1 MSITLLAPALGL
13 GVGFVLA
20 LTGAGGAI
28 LAVPLLLFGLH
39 LTVAQAAPIS
49 LLAVA
54 LAAGVGAALALRART
69 LRYRAAGVMA
79 AAGLAMAPVGQWL
92 AHRLPER
99 PLTVLF
105 AAVLA
110 LAAARTLLQA
120 NRELRGEEAA
130 RPAGTPCQRDPATGR
145 LRWTGA
151 CAGVL
156 VFTGA
161 LTGLLSG
168 LLGVGGGFVLVP
180 AMIYI
185 LGMPTAVV
193 IGTSNFQIL
202 FVAANVTFLQAATN
216 GTVDVV
222 LALLLILG
230 GVVGAPI
237 GSRLAAK
244 LPGVVLR
251 GLMSVLI
258 LLVAL
263 ELLTELLRTPSSLY
277 SLGTRQ
283 VLP

>member
-1 MSITLLAPALGL
+1 MAWATPLL
-13 GVGFVLA
+13 GVVVGLVLA

-79 AAGLAMAPVGQWL
+79 AAGLLMAPLGQWL

-99 PLTVLF
+99 PLVLLF

-110 LAAARTLLQA
+110 LAATRMLLQA
-120 NRELRGEEAA
+120 NRELRGEEPA
-130 RPAGTPCQRDPATGR
+130 RPPSTPCRRDPATGR
-145 LRWTGA
+145 LRWTA
-151 CAGVL
+151 PCAGVL

-180 AMIYI
+180 ALLLLTDLTMQGVIATSMGVI
-185 LGMPTAVV
+185 ALVSLGTAGFAAAQGHVAWSVAAPFAAGAVAGLLAGRAWAQHLRGPRLQQGFAVV
-193 IGTSNFQIL
+193 S
-202 FVAANVTFLQAATN
+202 
-216 GTVDVV
+216 
-222 LALLLILG
+222 
-230 GVVGAPI
+230 
-237 GSRLAAK
+237 
-244 LPGVVLR
+244 
-251 GLMSVLI
+251 
-258 LLVAL
+258 LLVAAGL
-263 ELLTELLRTPSSLY
+263 VVRAAL
-277 SLGTRQ
+277 
-283 VLP
+283 